1 MTAER
6 SDSLDSL
13 SHMEERRLIQEQE
26 SDSEDAKGKAP
37 PPYDFQ
43 PTASVSVGN
52 PGPPEENVKDYLVV
66 SIMNMLCCCLPIG
79 VAALVYS
86 IQTREAVARRDTASA
101 KRSSQN
107 ALHLNVTAFAVGF
120 FFVTLMIIF
129 YIFKFKLMATLAA
142 NQEST
147 HPRFSG

>member
-6 SDSLDSL
+6 SDSLSR
-13 SHMEERRLIQEQE
+13 MEERRLIQEQQ
-26 SDSEDAKGKAP
+26 SDSEVAKGKAP

-52 PGPPEENVKDYLVV
+52 PGPPEENFKDYLVV
-66 SIMNMLCCCLPIG
+66 SIMNLLFCCLPIG

-107 ALHLNVTAFAVGF
+107 AFRLNVAAFAVGLF
-120 FFVTLMIIF
+120 CVTLMII
-129 YIFKFKLMATLAA
+129 YYVIDSKT
-142 NQEST
+142 ST
-147 HPRFSG
+147 PG